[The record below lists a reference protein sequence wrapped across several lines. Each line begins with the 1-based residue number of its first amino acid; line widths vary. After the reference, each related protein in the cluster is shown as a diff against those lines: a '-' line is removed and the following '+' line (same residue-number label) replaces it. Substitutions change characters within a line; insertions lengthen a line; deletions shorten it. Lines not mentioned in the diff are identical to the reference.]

1 MAYRVLI
8 VSADADDSSAMR
20 EMLVE
25 AVDGPFSSERVRAC
39 GRVRLRAKRTRL
51 RWYSCWKTPV
61 MYQQRGPSTVR

>member
-39 GRVRLRAKRTRL
+39 GRVRRQARR
-51 RWYSCWKTPV
+51 S
-61 MYQQRGPSTVR
+61 G